1 MLLTKNDL
9 FLRPTAYGI
18 GASDFVAERLRSI
31 VHHLFKLE
39 AEVGA
44 VSEAGTLRD
53 IADLQVGVCQQIDS
67 DIEFAQQHEFL
78 KSAFG
83 ISKENVAFILVR
95 QFQSMI

>member
-78 KSAFG
+78 KADA
-83 ISKENVAFILVR
+83 KADLKVRENQDFDH
-95 QFQSMI
+95 